1 MDVIVLLS
9 DDDVEDAAP
18 AAAAPAAPP
27 APAPALLSRKKRR
40 LELVQPEPA
49 VPAGAA
55 AGAAAGASGV
65 EDDVIDLTADEDA
78 FASAWRDFEVVDLS
92 GDDEA
97 LPPAAAQRDAKP
109 PRPPPEDVLSRQ
121 RAKIR
126 SFLRQKG
133 ASLRVEACEANPHAA
148 PGTPLYC
155 RFAAALR
162 RCSDKRVQL
171 VFHGTAEANIDV
183 RLCSRYRRNLPRG
196 AGPTAPRRAGH
207 GPWRCARASSGLGSR
222 GPAVCVR
229 LRAVADAIL
238 PRCDVRILW
247 EGRHDQLR
255 LLPRRQ
261 EDACLCCSQRPL
273 RHHR

>member
-78 FASAWRDFEVVDLS
+78 FASAWRDFEVIDLS

-162 RCSDKRVQL
+162 RCSDERVQL
-171 VFHGTAEANIDV
+171 VFHGTAEANIDAIC
-183 RLCSRYRRNLPRG
+183 REGLDPR
-196 AGPTAPRRAGH
+196 RRAGQAY
-207 GPWRCARASSGLGSR
+207 GPGGARARAQQPTSSG
-222 GPAVCVR
+222 PCCVR
-229 LRAVADAIL
+229 APASCA
-238 PRCDVRILW
+238 
-247 EGRHDQLR
+247 
-255 LLPRRQ
+255 
-261 EDACLCCSQRPL
+261 
-273 RHHR
+273 

>member
-18 AAAAPAAPP
+18 AAAAPAAPTA

-55 AGAAAGASGV
+55 AGASAEAASVAGV
-65 EDDVIDLTADEDA
+65 DDVIDLTADEDA
-78 FASAWRDFEVVDLS
+78 FASAWRDFEVIDLS

-97 LPPAAAQRDAKP
+97 LQPQQAPRDAKP

-126 SFLRQKG
+126 SFLRLKG

-171 VFHGTAEANIDV
+171 VFHGTAEANIDAIC
-183 RLCSRYRRNLPRG
+183 REGLDPR
-196 AGPTAPRRAGH
+196 RRAGQAY
-207 GPWRCARASSGLGSR
+207 GPGGARARAQQPTSSG
-222 GPAVCVR
+222 PCCVR
-229 LRAVADAIL
+229 APASCA
-238 PRCDVRILW
+238 
-247 EGRHDQLR
+247 
-255 LLPRRQ
+255 
-261 EDACLCCSQRPL
+261 
-273 RHHR
+273 